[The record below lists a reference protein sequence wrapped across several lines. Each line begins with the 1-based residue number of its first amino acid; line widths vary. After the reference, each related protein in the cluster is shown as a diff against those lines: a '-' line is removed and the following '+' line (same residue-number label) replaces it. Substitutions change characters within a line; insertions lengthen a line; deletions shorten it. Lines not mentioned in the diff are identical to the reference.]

1 MGPAASAK
9 PNLAEAYQGKW
20 SKNSY
25 QHHPGPAALICTTEL
40 VAFQDR
46 LPPNSIMAAL
56 ERAFRTVDVDLYNED
71 NYKEEADE
79 AISDSVDTDQ
89 VNSLLGANKNVD
101 ALKTFLSGSPDA
113 AKDPA
118 VKKNYLDLAV
128 RILMAIKQSEM
139 EKAVAGLEDDTRDV
153 LMKFI
158 YRGFEMPV
166 EGSSAQLLVWHEKL
180 FSATGVG
187 SVVRVLT
194 DKRKA

>member
-1 MGPAASAK
+1 
-9 PNLAEAYQGKW
+9 
-20 SKNSY
+20 
-25 QHHPGPAALICTTEL
+25 
-40 VAFQDR
+40 
-46 LPPNSIMAAL
+46 MAAL

-89 VNSLLGANKNVD
+89 VNSLLGSNKNVD

-158 YRGFEMPV
+158 YRGFEMPM

>member
-1 MGPAASAK
+1 MG
-9 PNLAEAYQGKW
+9 
-20 SKNSY
+20 
-25 QHHPGPAALICTTEL
+25 
-40 VAFQDR
+40 R

-153 LMKFI
+153 
-158 YRGFEMPV
+158 
-166 EGSSAQLLVWHEKL
+166 HEVHL
-180 FSATGVG
+180 PR
-187 SVVRVLT
+187 VRDAGGGEQCAAACLA
-194 DKRKA
+194 RE

>member
-1 MGPAASAK
+1 MG
-9 PNLAEAYQGKW
+9 
-20 SKNSY
+20 
-25 QHHPGPAALICTTEL
+25 
-40 VAFQDR
+40 
-46 LPPNSIMAAL
+46 
-56 ERAFRTVDVDLYNED
+56 RAFRTVDVDLYNED

-128 RILMAIKQSEM
+128 R
-139 EKAVAGLEDDTRDV
+139 V

-166 EGSSAQLLVWHEKL
+166 EGNSAQLLVWHEKL
-180 FSATGVG
+180 FSATG
-187 SVVRVLT
+187 
-194 DKRKA
+194 

>member
-1 MGPAASAK
+1 MG
-9 PNLAEAYQGKW
+9 
-20 SKNSY
+20 
-25 QHHPGPAALICTTEL
+25 
-40 VAFQDR
+40 AFQDR

-118 VKKNYLDLAV
+118 VKKNYLDLAGCPRRSHQR
-128 RILMAIKQSEM
+128 RIRCGGRRCRWWS
-139 EKAVAGLEDDTRDV
+139 
-153 LMKFI
+153 
-158 YRGFEMPV
+158 
-166 EGSSAQLLVWHEKL
+166 GSC
-180 FSATGVG
+180 
-187 SVVRVLT
+187 R
-194 DKRKA
+194 